1 MRYYKVPQNKL
12 TDRIKIT
19 HMIIDKY
26 EILIDSESCGERV
39 DNAISLKLNNY
50 SRSLI
55 KKMILINNV
64 EINGQKTKP
73 DKRVKKGDVVS
84 VVIESELKY
93 DKIEPQELDL
103 DFVEINKEFLVLNKR
118 AGLVMHPAPGNM
130 DYTVVNGL
138 ISKFPELKY
147 LPRAG
152 LVHRIDKNTTGLV
165 LVARNQISYHKL
177 VKKLSLKKI
186 RREYLAVVNGI
197 MISGGKIDKPLGR
210 HKIHRKKM
218 AIREDGKQA
227 ITHYRIK
234 NKFRNHTYIDI
245 SLETGRTHQIRV
257 HMASERHPIVGDRIY
272 GWKPNFG
279 KKSSERF
286 KEVLGN
292 FSRQALHAYKLTFT
306 EPDGKNYYEFQCEPP
321 EDFKQLVA
329 EMEIDS
335 ADKNECY

>member
-1 MRYYKVPQNKL
+1 
-12 TDRIKIT
+12 
-19 HMIIDKY
+19 MIINKH
-26 EILIDSESCGERV
+26 EILIDSKSCGERV

-55 KKMILINNV
+55 KKMILIDNV
-64 EINGQKTKP
+64 EINGQKTRP
-73 DKRVKKGDVVS
+73 DKRVKKGDIVS
-84 VVIESELKY
+84 IIIKSELKS
-93 DKIEPQELDL
+93 DKIEPQELNL

-130 DYTVVNGL
+130 NYTVANGL

-152 LVHRIDKNTTGLV
+152 LVHRIDKDTTGLI

-177 VKKLSLKKI
+177 VKKLSLKEI
-186 RREYLAVVNGI
+186 QRDYLAVVNGI

-210 HKIHRKKM
+210 HRIHRKKM
-218 AIREDGKQA
+218 SIREDGKRA

-234 NKFRNHTYIDI
+234 NKFRNHTYINV
-245 SLETGRTHQIRV
+245 SLETGRTHQIRI
-257 HMASERHPIVGDRIY
+257 HMASEKHPIVGDKIY

-286 KEVLGN
+286 KEVIGN
-292 FSRQALHAYKLTFT
+292 FSRQALHAHKLTFI
-306 EPDGKNYYEFQCEPP
+306 EPDGKRRYEFQCEPP
-321 EDFKQLVA
+321 QDFKQLIT
-329 EMEIDS
+329 ELEIDNN
-335 ADKNECY
+335 DHH